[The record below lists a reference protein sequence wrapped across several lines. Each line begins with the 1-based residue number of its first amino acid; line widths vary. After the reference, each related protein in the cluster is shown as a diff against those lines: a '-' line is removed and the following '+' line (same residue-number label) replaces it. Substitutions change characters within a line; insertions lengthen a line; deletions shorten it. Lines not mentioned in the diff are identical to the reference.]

1 VRKRKAVSPAIVTM
15 LLMAV
20 AIAGGMAVW
29 QSMNSQAQIMSKV
42 SKLDIVDVSLVKL
55 QVGDK
60 AFFSVTLKNSG
71 TTDFDSVEA
80 GFWDNNNK
88 YISFV
93 KNSVNLLPGQQWS
106 EDNTFDASVTANQK
120 YTVKISGTTSDGSRF
135 SMAKTVSA
143 MG

>member
-1 VRKRKAVSPAIVTM
+1 M

-20 AIAGGMAVW
+20 AIAGGMVVW
-29 QSMNSQAQIMSKV
+29 QSMNSQAQTISKI
-42 SKLDIVDVSLVKL
+42 SKLDIVDISLTNL
-55 QVGDK
+55 QVDDK

-71 TTDFDSVEA
+71 TVDFDTVET

-88 YISFV
+88 YINFI
-93 KNSVNLLPGQQWS
+93 KNSANLLPGEQWS
-106 EDNTFDASVTANQK
+106 EDNVFDASITANQK
-120 YTVKISGTTSDGSRF
+120 YTVKISGTTSDGSKF

>member
-1 VRKRKAVSPAIVTM
+1 M

-29 QSMNSQAQIMSKV
+29 QSMNSQAQIISKV
-42 SKLDIVDVSLVKL
+42 SKLDMVDVSLVKL

-106 EDNTFDASVTANQK
+106 EDNTFDASVTSNQK

>member
-1 VRKRKAVSPAIVTM
+1 M

-29 QSMNSQAQIMSKV
+29 QSMNSQAQTISKIA
-42 SKLDIVDVSLVKL
+42 KLDVVDISLTKL
-55 QVGDK
+55 QVDNK

-71 TTDFDSVEA
+71 TIPFDSVEA

-88 YISFV
+88 YISFA
-93 KNSVNLLPGQQWS
+93 KDSANLLPGQQWS
-106 EDNTFDASVTANQK
+106 EDSTFDASVTANQK

>member
-1 VRKRKAVSPAIVTM
+1 M

-29 QSMNSQAQIMSKV
+29 QSMNSQTQIMSKV

-55 QVGDK
+55 QVGNK

-71 TTDFDSVEA
+71 TIPFDTIEA
-80 GFWDNNNK
+80 GFWDDNNK
-88 YISFV
+88 YIRFV
-93 KNSVNLLPGQQWS
+93 KDSANLLPGHQWS
-106 EDNTFDASVTANQK
+106 EDSTFDASVTANQK

-135 SMAKTVSA
+135 SMAKIVSA